1 MSGNQTTVY
10 RFSYSIS
17 RVLGCEGSIRD
28 TVRGNVVAR
37 LSLLSTYLSLLL
49 LRFNITE
56 GPTMRRRLACSDRID
71 SQERDVENSY
81 IEYT

>member
-17 RVLGCEGSIRD
+17 RVLGSIRD